1 MFGLGTTEWLI
12 FAAIVLILFGKRIP
26 GAMRSLGLGLREFK
40 RGIDGAEADELPHT
54 R

>member
-26 GAMRSLGLGLREFK
+26 GIMRSLGQGLREFK
-40 RGIDGAEADELPHT
+40 RGIDGTEPDELISS

>member
-1 MFGLGTTEWLI
+1 MFGFSTTEWLI

-26 GAMRSLGLGLREFK
+26 GAMRSLGQGLREFR
-40 RGIDGAEADELPHT
+40 RGLAGGDGDGLAGS